1 MAESPI
7 AQDVL
12 LRFIEPSDRLTNFL
26 SYLDN
31 EYPGIVFK
39 VIQPHTALHQM
50 KIRVE
55 SLVSGTTIAEKLV
68 EYSQCYSHDRPK
80 VNVLPPVFI
89 PVEVAAEPAP
99 LGPDP

>member
-1 MAESPI
+1 MTESPI

-12 LRFIEPSDRLTNFL
+12 LRFIEPSDHLTNCL
-26 SYLDN
+26 EYLED

-39 VIQPHTALHQM
+39 VTQTQTALHQM

-55 SLVSGTTIAEKLV
+55 SRESGTIIAHKFE
-68 EYSQCYSHDRPK
+68 EYFKCRNFHRPK

-89 PVEVAAEPAP
+89 PVEASAEPAP
-99 LGPDP
+99 LGPDG